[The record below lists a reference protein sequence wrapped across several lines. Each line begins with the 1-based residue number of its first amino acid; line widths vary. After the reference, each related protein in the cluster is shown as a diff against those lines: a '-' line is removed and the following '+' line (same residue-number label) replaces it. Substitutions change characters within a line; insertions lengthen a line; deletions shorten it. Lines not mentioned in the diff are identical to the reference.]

1 MIAIK
6 FFSCAYFLRSN
17 LTNLFNY
24 KNRLTKVK
32 AIFPTSL
39 ITSLKLNDR
48 LVIKDK
54 RYFINS
60 IGSTLTNGEVQLELI
75 NDFRRISNERVFTVS
90 SSSGTINIPIL
101 VPNGVNDVDVTTSST
116 GVTLGATTN
125 FTSDGTLEVNY
136 SANPDTLFTMINENG
151 DTEITENIFE
161 IRSEQGTNFVIDLQL
176 ESTYFNGDVA
186 TDNLYIIQE
195 A

>member
-1 MIAIK
+1 M
-6 FFSCAYFLRSN
+6 
-17 LTNLFNY
+17 
-24 KNRLTKVK
+24 
-32 AIFPTSL
+32 
-39 ITSLKLNDR
+39 
-48 LVIKDK
+48 
-54 RYFINS
+54 
-60 IGSTLTNGEVQLELI
+60 
-75 NDFRRISNERVFTVS
+75 
-90 SSSGTINIPIL
+90 
-101 VPNGVNDVDVTTSST
+101 PNGVNDVDVTTSST

-136 SANPDTLFTMINENG
+136 SANPDLLFTMINENG

-176 ESTYFNGDVA
+176 ESTYFNGDVT